1 MSGTMKERISK
12 VKQVAEDIYEVKL
25 PLKGSSLKE
34 LSSYIIKGQ
43 DRSCIIDVGFETEE
57 CTQILLDAA
66 EELGLC
72 CGNTDILLTHSH
84 RDHCGNL
91 PKSVQTVRQNRLQC
105 LGRYG
110 NYLAGSKIQ
119 G

>member
-1 MSGTMKERISK
+1 MKEKISK

-72 CGNTDILLTHSH
+72 CGNTDILLTIHTGITAAICRICTDGSAESSAVS
-84 RDHCGNL
+84 GTVWKL
-91 PKSVQTVRQNRLQC
+91 PGRIQNP
-105 LGRYG
+105 GM
-110 NYLAGSKIQ
+110 SI
-119 G
+119 